1 MNKQIQEFI
10 KTYLTEYQKRPEIA
24 TSYGEPLVGFADAWH
39 PYIQSLPQLIS
50 PTHELPQNILP
61 DAKTIIAYYV
71 PFTKNLAKSNR
82 TEGITASPEWAR
94 AYEETN
100 ALFAELNEGLI
111 RFIHA
116 KAGHAGITPKA
127 TTFYQTSLISDWSH
141 RHIAYAAGL
150 GTFGINNMLLT
161 RSGCCGRFSTV
172 ITNLDL
178 ETDRPLTEEYCLYK
192 KNGTCGACVKHCPT
206 GALTYDGYDR
216 FKCYSLCQENAKIYT
231 QFGSSYTN
239 EDGTGA
245 NSVGS
250 EVCGKC
256 ITSSPCAF
264 WSLAP
269 SSASSKVLDPLYSS

>member
-1 MNKQIQEFI
+1 MGCIMKQQIRELIQ
-10 KTYLTEYQKRPEIA
+10 TYISEYQQREEIA
-24 TSYGEPLVGFADAWH
+24 TCFGEPLVGFADAWH
-39 PYIQSLPQLIS
+39 PYIQSLPEVIS

-61 DAKTIIAYYV
+61 DAKIIIAYYV
-71 PFTKNLAKSNR
+71 PFTKDLAKTNR
-82 TEGITASPEWAR
+82 TGGITASPEWAR

-100 ALFAELNEGLI
+100 ALFAELNEEII

-127 TTFYQTSLISDWSH
+127 VTFYQDRLISDWSQ

-150 GTFGINNMLLT
+150 GTFGLNNMLLT
-161 RSGCCGRFSTV
+161 RCGCCGRFSTV
-172 ITNLDL
+172 LTNLDL
-178 ETDRPLTEEYCLYK
+178 EADQPLTEEYCLYK
-192 KNGTCGACVKHCPT
+192 KNGTCGACVMHCPT

-216 FKCYSLCQENAKIYT
+216 FKCYAVCKENAKIYT

-239 EDGTGA
+239 EDGSGS

-256 ITSSPCAF
+256 ITGSPCAF
-264 WSLAP
+264 WNLTSDKNEKA
-269 SSASSKVLDPLYSS
+269 